1 MTSRRSARS
10 HATPALTRASTRR
23 LPATG
28 GGAITR
34 TVLPGGLRVVSE
46 AMPGVRSISVGIWV
60 PVGSRDESTTLAGT
74 SHFLEHLLFKGTT
87 DRTALDI
94 ASAMDAV
101 GGEFNAF
108 TEKEH
113 TCFYATV
120 LDRDLELAVDIVSDV
135 VLNATVTAQNVDIE
149 RSVVLEEIAMRDD
162 DPADL
167 VHDEFASA
175 LFGDTPL
182 GRPILGTVESI
193 GGLARRQIAGYYRR
207 RYTPDAMVVSVA
219 GNVDHGQVV
228 QLVRKAFDGR
238 LDPGATSQPPRSQQS
253 AWPAHPARQVAVV
266 PDDTEQANIVL
277 GVRGVSRHDP
287 IRFAIGVLSAALGGG
302 MSSRLFQRIREE
314 RGLAYSVYSFSGGYA
329 DAGHFGVYAG
339 CQPGKAD
346 EVLGLMVAELDAAAK
361 GSLTD
366 AEIERGKGQMRG
378 SIVLG
383 LEDSGSRMTRIGKS
397 ELVYGDVMGVDELLA
412 HVDGVS
418 PGDVADVAA
427 DLLARPRCLTVVG
440 PFGAHDFDGAV

>member
-1 MTSRRSARS
+1 M
-10 HATPALTRASTRR
+10 
-23 LPATG
+23 
-28 GGAITR
+28 TR
-34 TVLPGGLRVVSE
+34 TVLPGGLRVVTE
-46 AMPGVRSISVGIWV
+46 AQPGVRSLSVGVWI
-60 PVGSRDESTTLAGT
+60 PVGSRDETINLAGT
-74 SHFLEHLLFKGTT
+74 SHFLEHLLFKGTAT
-87 DRTALDI
+87 RSALDI

-120 LDRDLELAVDIVSDV
+120 LDRDLPLAIDIICDV
-135 VLNATVTAQNVDIE
+135 VLNATLSAQDVDVE

-167 VHDEFASA
+167 VHDEFAAA

-182 GRPILGTVESI
+182 GRPVLGSVSSI
-193 GGLARRQIAGYYRR
+193 GALTRRQIAGYYKR

-219 GNVDHGQVV
+219 GNVVHSEVV
-228 QLVRKAFDGR
+228 ELVRRAFDGR
-238 LDPGATSQPPRSQQS
+238 FDSSLEPQPPRAQH
-253 AWPAHPARQVAVV
+253 ARMLHTPARPVAVV
-266 PDDTEQANIVL
+266 ADDTEQANLVL
-277 GVRGVSRHDP
+277 GGHGVSRHDP
-287 IRFAIGVLSAALGGG
+287 RRFAIGVLSAALGGG

-329 DAGHFGVYAG
+329 DDGVFGVYAG

-346 EVLGLMVAELDAAAK
+346 EVLGLMTEELDAAAH

-366 AEIERGKGQMRG
+366 AEIERGKGQTRG
-378 SIVLG
+378 GIVLG

-397 ELVYGDVMGVDELLA
+397 ELVYGEILGVDELLA
-412 HVDGVS
+412 IVDAITAQ
-418 PGDVADVAA
+418 DVTEAAA
-427 DLLARPRCLTVVG
+427 DLLSRPRCLTVVG
-440 PFGAHDFDGAV
+440 PFGEHDFDGAV